1 MKVQTEVRI
10 SDIDSSLIVPH
21 RPITTEDQ
29 EEPSANQNV
38 PHEGRSMLIGS
49 SKRSARTI
57 LEPEIGENCWS
68 RPTFWAFYNLRARPK
83 VSLLQRRPRP
93 SSENIDWGHRLRS
106 SIEDRASRTCGPI
119 RRVETCREASTNQE
133 PAATPSSK
141 KSAQAQQTAQAA
153 ARPEF
158 KSDLDCQIKETLFWE
173 KECVQKETEIS
184 SKTSC

>member
-1 MKVQTEVRI
+1 MCHMKDTRCWLVLQNEVR
-10 SDIDSSLIVPH
+10 
-21 RPITTEDQ
+21 
-29 EEPSANQNV
+29 
-38 PHEGRSMLIGS
+38 GRSSNL
-49 SKRSARTI
+49 KF
-57 LEPEIGENCWS
+57 GEKCWP
-68 RPTFWAFYNLRARPK
+68 RPVFWAFYNVQTRPK

-106 SIEDRASRTCGPI
+106 SIEDRASRTYGPI